1 MENAGRQFLEEM
13 GLKASEDS
21 EFKKALMQDPVNA
34 VEKKLKVKLPK
45 NIRIT
50 VLEEKPD
57 ELFIVIPHKGGAELS
72 EAELESVAGGKG
84 ICWKNPSCVNTN
96 CTN

>member
-1 MENAGRQFLEEM
+1 
-13 GLKASEDS
+13 
-21 EFKKALMQDPVNA
+21 
-34 VEKKLKVKLPK
+34 VKLPK

-84 ICWKNPSCVNTN
+84 ICWKNPSCAPSN
-96 CTN
+96 CAISSP